1 MIAQA
6 QGTGSTGAEG
16 QEVSGQLFFLF
27 AFQTS
32 VISLYTSL
40 PQQQFDRV
48 YKSIMAKS
56 VGVNILTPMNC
67 QF

>member
-27 AFQTS
+27 AFQT
-32 VISLYTSL
+32 
-40 PQQQFDRV
+40 
-48 YKSIMAKS
+48 
-56 VGVNILTPMNC
+56 LTGLGADCPLWR
-67 QF
+67 